1 MNSKNFLP
9 FKENI
14 IQLEFLFFKI
24 LFLTNYEKK
33 IFFYKFSSLNFGN
46 LKNDFSECFEFAK
59 LHKSKKNKK

>member
-1 MNSKNFLP
+1 MFFLSK
-9 FKENI
+9 
-14 IQLEFLFFKI
+14 QEFNI
-24 LFLTNYEKK
+24 LFIFFEKK